1 MEIRMDKSDFI
12 TFVYPALLLIV
23 GVVYVICGKFSKP
36 NFFIGYRNKLNRK
49 NETLWKI
56 SNFVSGI
63 MFSCFAFFHCC
74 VCLALIAI
82 KYIAGL
88 YMSLTVL
95 VIISQSLF
103 LIELVVVIISTN
115 TFIRWTKEKLKSSS
129 PDESDY

>member
-1 MEIRMDKSDFI
+1 MDKVDFI
-12 TFVYPALLLIV
+12 TFVYPALLLLV
-23 GVVYVICGKFSKP
+23 GIIYVICGKFSKP

-49 NETLWKI
+49 NVTLWKI

-82 KYIAGL
+82 KYIAGV

-95 VIISQSLF
+95 VIISQTLF
-103 LIELVVVIISTN
+103 LIELVIVIAATN
-115 TFIRWTKEKLKSSS
+115 TFTRWTKEKLKASSS
-129 PDESDY
+129 DEQDY

>member
-1 MEIRMDKSDFI
+1 MDKSDFI
-12 TFVYPALLLIV
+12 TFVYPALLL
-23 GVVYVICGKFSKP
+23 
-36 NFFIGYRNKLNRK
+36 
-49 NETLWKI
+49 WKI
-56 SNFVSGI
+56 STFVSGI

-129 PDESDY
+129 PDENDY

>member
-1 MEIRMDKSDFI
+1 MDKTDFI
-12 TFVYPALLLIV
+12 TFVYPALLLLV
-23 GVVYVICGKFSKP
+23 GIIYVICGKFSKP

-82 KYIAGL
+82 KYIAKVN
-88 YMSLTVL
+88 MSLTVL
-95 VIISQSLF
+95 VIISQTLF
-103 LIELVVVIISTN
+103 LVELVVVIVATN
-115 TFIRWTKEKLKSSS
+115 TFTHWTKDKLKTSS
-129 PDESDY
+129 PDEQDY

>member
-1 MEIRMDKSDFI
+1 MDKTDFI
-12 TFVYPALLLIV
+12 TFVYPALLLLV
-23 GVVYVICGKFSKP
+23 GIIYVICGKFSKP

-82 KYIAGL
+82 KYIAKVN
-88 YMSLTVL
+88 MSLTVL
-95 VIISQSLF
+95 VIISQTLF
-103 LIELVVVIISTN
+103 LVELVIVIAATN
-115 TFIRWTKEKLKSSS
+115 TFTRWTKDKLKTSS
-129 PDESDY
+129 PDEQDY

>member
-1 MEIRMDKSDFI
+1 MDKTDFI
-12 TFVYPALLLIV
+12 TFVYPALLLLV
-23 GVVYVICGKFSKP
+23 GIIYVICGKFSKP

-82 KYIAGL
+82 KYIAKVN
-88 YMSLTVL
+88 MSLTVL
-95 VIISQSLF
+95 VI
-103 LIELVVVIISTN
+103 
-115 TFIRWTKEKLKSSS
+115 R
-129 PDESDY
+129 